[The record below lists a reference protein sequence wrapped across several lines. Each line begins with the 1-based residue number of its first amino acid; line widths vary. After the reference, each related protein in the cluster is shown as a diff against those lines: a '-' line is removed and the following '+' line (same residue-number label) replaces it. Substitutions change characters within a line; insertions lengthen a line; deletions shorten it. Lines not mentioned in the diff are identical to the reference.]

1 MAFGFCMK
9 LISQRKM
16 KLGWIDDFNGQIY
29 YSQGKSNSCGV
40 LIAFYSRIMYT
51 LAKMASDKHGRN
63 LIIEALIDDT
73 EFIFINLYNANTEN
87 DQLTT
92 SLELTNLLENLDLTK
107 NKPRIFA
114 GDFNLFLDQSLEAKG
129 GNLCLKKQSLSK
141 LLQVKEKLNLC
152 DIWRIQNPRLKQYT
166 FRQQYFFGFSQRR
179 LNYIF
184 ISQNFQEIAKHTEHL
199 NAIRTDHSTVSCSF
213 QNQRRI

>member
-1 MAFGFCMK
+1 M
-9 LISQRKM
+9 
-16 KLGWIDDFNGQIY
+16 
-29 YSQGKSNSCGV
+29 
-40 LIAFYSRIMYT
+40 
-51 LAKMASDKHGRN
+51 
-63 LIIEALIDDT
+63 IDDT

-152 DIWRIQNPRLKQYT
+152 DIRRIQNPR
-166 FRQQYFFGFSQRR
+166 
-179 LNYIF
+179 
-184 ISQNFQEIAKHTEHL
+184 
-199 NAIRTDHSTVSCSF
+199 
-213 QNQRRI
+213 